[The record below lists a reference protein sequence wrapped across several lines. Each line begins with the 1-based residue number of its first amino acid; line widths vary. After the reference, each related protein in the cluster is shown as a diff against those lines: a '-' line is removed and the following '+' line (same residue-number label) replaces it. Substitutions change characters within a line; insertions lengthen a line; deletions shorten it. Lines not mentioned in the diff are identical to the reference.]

1 MASADK
7 SNPQETVVDGD
18 HEEKD
23 QNQTAEQTEP
33 ERTEDET
40 RVRTLTNKGKELIEN
55 EVQKYSAKI
64 DKIWNEIFQVK
75 LKTLVTISKHY
86 VLWLPILMTW
96 EKDMK
101 KKIKCFSNTL
111 LEPIHLKAKRSWTPR
126 RLPLTKEKIL
136 FRI

>member
-33 ERTEDET
+33 EPERTEDEK
-40 RVRTLTNKGKELIEN
+40 RVRTLTNKGKELYEN

-64 DKIWNEIFQVK
+64 DKIWNDIENIPSEIENIGNDIK
-75 LKTLVTISKHY
+75 ALRALASNLDDI
-86 VLWLPILMTW
+86 
-96 EKDMK
+96 
-101 KKIKCFSNTL
+101 KIKCFSNTL